1 MPTLRGCIYGQ
12 AVGDALGVPYEFRPR
27 GTFLCTG
34 MAGHGSHNQPA
45 GTWSDDTSMALAIC
59 DSYRELG
66 RIDVDDIRARFVRWY
81 REGAYTVDGLFDIGG
96 TTARALDQGAGCA
109 AGSDNGNGS
118 LMRTVP
124 LAFMDATDEEVRAV
138 SAITHAHPTSTEACV
153 RMVRVARALSA
164 GESPAA
170 VAGEIAARPVE
181 EVRSGGYVLDTFDAA
196 LWCLAT
202 TSVYRDC
209 VLAAVNLGG
218 LDGDGF
224 VSTPFSDTGY
234 PRIRWQRLPV
244 QMLQLDE
251 HRALVGLRLEPRARE
266 EPVPVA
272 HETRLLRLLDL
283 VLDHSL
289 RDGRRAELSLVEGVS
304 ERVSGDNVELSVRPC
319 HRIVVGIRAYQ
330 VEGWLA
336 ITRAVLSYEV
346 LAAHLLE
353 GAGDKLGLKVVVHVA
368 VVIDLGVKDAALRQ
382 IPEDVAVVE
391 LGEPV
396 ADDVR
401 GTLLVVGIVDG

>member
-1 MPTLRGCIYGQ
+1 MMPTLRDCIYGQ

-34 MAGHGSHNQPA
+34 MARHGSHNQPA

-109 AGSDNGNGS
+109 AGSNNGNGS

-124 LAFMDATDEEVRAV
+124 LAFMDATEEEVRAV

-170 VAGEIAARPVE
+170 VAEEIAARPVE

-202 TSVYRDC
+202 TSSYRDC
-209 VLAAVNLGG
+209 VLAAVNLGDDTDTTAAVAG
-218 LDGDGF
+218 ALAGIVYGAESIPPEWLD
-224 VSTPFSDTGY
+224 
-234 PRIRWQRLPV
+234 
-244 QMLQLDE
+244 
-251 HRALVGLRLEPRARE
+251 
-266 EPVPVA
+266 
-272 HETRLLRLLDL
+272 
-283 VLDHSL
+283 
-289 RDGRRAELSLVEGVS
+289 
-304 ERVSGDNVELSVRPC
+304 
-319 HRIVVGIRAYQ
+319 
-330 VEGWLA
+330 
-336 ITRAVLSYEV
+336 
-346 LAAHLLE
+346 
-353 GAGDKLGLKVVVHVA
+353 
-368 VVIDLGVKDAALRQ
+368 ALRGK
-382 IPEDVAVVE
+382 DVIE
-391 LGEPV
+391 HCLG
-396 ADDVR
+396 
-401 GTLLVVGIVDG
+401 